1 MGLGAASAS
10 RYSQSMLPY
19 RTAPAAGHRS
29 HPRIWVGLG
38 LVASML
44 LLAACQAVPPA
55 ASDDGATTVGNMTV
69 RTGGYVRVDSGI
81 VGN

>member
-1 MGLGAASAS
+1 MIRRIAMPALFLAA
-10 RYSQSMLPY
+10 
-19 RTAPAAGHRS
+19 
-29 HPRIWVGLG
+29 
-38 LVASML
+38 L
-44 LLAACQAVPPA
+44 LLAGCQAVPPA